1 MIFLDGQTG
10 AKQKNTVWKPI
21 NHFPSDFLGLQVI
34 VTFQLIHSYDQF
46 TCSPFVLV
54 SKLDFFFALPFMK
67 SKRNL
72 CCFFLRFH
80 DEQTRNT
87 YVQPAARPLRWA
99 SIFLLRI
106 AGFSCR
112 CYIYR
117 TQHASHHLQLQ
128 VGEFCY
134 VPCSPCSVFGHCF
147 FSFLGRKYFPV
158 QQQTIIFMFAHIIQ

>member
-34 VTFQLIHSYDQF
+34 VTFQFVHSYAQF

-72 CCFFLRFH
+72 CCFFFCDSTMNKRETRMYNPQH
-80 DEQTRNT
+80 DRCVELQLTFI
-87 YVQPAARPLRWA
+87 LA
-99 SIFLLRI
+99 SLGLC
-106 AGFSCR
+106 ALQVAHCR
-112 CYIYR
+112 CLEPQSCAGY
-117 TQHASHHLQLQ
+117 TAHHASHHLQLQ
-128 VGEFCY
+128 VG
-134 VPCSPCSVFGHCF
+134 
-147 FSFLGRKYFPV
+147 
-158 QQQTIIFMFAHIIQ
+158 